1 MNLHMYANSNIICNV
16 NMKCKWMHFN
26 ESSQMSIT
34 FFNMI
39 CLMNLVWSNTIKLI
53 FIIYNTRRGLETDQ
67 PRGFP
72 MPFCA
77 KTFFVDSFFF
87 VDNRSFRW
95 TCILSDLREKGEESF
110 FPSSLTVSWS
120 AMPVLSPVT
129 GGYFIQPSWWYH
141 LIPFSMTIQSQHC
154 IILFAAGLHEMLALL
169 TSQLH
174 PEANHKEDLVFLRE
188 VFSERSL
195 SHLMKVCNA
204 WWLYIAAVIM
214 KSYISILH
222 DCFSRI
228 IIIRH
233 PLCLSLT
240 VRPKSHFHSI

>member
-1 MNLHMYANSNIICNV
+1 MPFWRCFSFSLNNILTINLHMYANSNIICNV

-110 FPSSLTVSWS
+110 FQHLWLSHDQPCLFCH
-120 AMPVLSPVT
+120 LSPVGT
-129 GGYFIQPSWWYH
+129 S
-141 LIPFSMTIQSQHC
+141 FSSRDD
-154 IILFAAGLHEMLALL
+154 II
-169 TSQLH
+169 
-174 PEANHKEDLVFLRE
+174 
-188 VFSERSL
+188 
-195 SHLMKVCNA
+195 
-204 WWLYIAAVIM
+204 
-214 KSYISILH
+214 
-222 DCFSRI
+222 
-228 IIIRH
+228 
-233 PLCLSLT
+233 
-240 VRPKSHFHSI
+240 